1 MQGRHQRR
9 HQRGHVYLA
18 SGAFYVRYSVIEII
32 DGKPKRV
39 QRSARLCAKDGNKYR
54 SVTDRNVKMLRDA
67 FMLRVNEQNLSG
79 RVNSN
84 STTVADFWEKQY
96 VPFIKEN
103 RRASTVHGYEKVWK
117 QHLKNHFAQMTLT
130 EYRTHIGSKLLTS
143 LAGAPS
149 RLGRATL
156 AHIRSLA
163 SAVFSHALNLG
174 MIESNPWHDVKVLG
188 KVKSPTGNAHY
199 TLEQATRMISAL
211 AGHPNAQAVLSLA
224 CFLGLRPGEIAG
236 LRWEDIDT
244 QGNWIHL
251 RRAVVRGIVGELKTR
266 IKAAQDQTCS
276 CGMPLSQ
283 CQRLPLIEPVA
294 IGLDLWRKSSGN
306 PSQGWVFPNRMGRP
320 MDLAVLARTVIRPIL
335 ESKDITFK
343 GLYPGRRGAATI
355 LTELTGSAIAAQQ
368 LLRHQDLN
376 VTTKS
381 YIQMMPDA
389 LLGSVKLLE
398 QSITDAFDAE

>member
-1 MQGRHQRR
+1 MSRHQ
-9 HQRGHVYLA
+9 QGSVYEA
-18 SGAFYVRYSVIEII
+18 SGAFFVRFYVTETLN
-32 DGKPKRV
+32 GHAKRV
-39 QRSARLCAKDGNKYR
+39 QRSQRLCQKDGNKYR
-54 SVTDRNVKMLRDA
+54 SVNDKNVKLLRDKI
-67 FMLRVNEQNLSG
+67 MLSINEQNASG

-96 VPFIKEN
+96 VPFITEN
-103 RRASTVHGYEKVWK
+103 RRASTVHGYQKVWK
-117 QHLKNHFAQMTLT
+117 QHLKSHFGQMTLT
-130 EYRTHIGSKLLTS
+130 EYRTYIGSKLLTS
-143 LAGAPS
+143 LAGPPS
-149 RLGRATL
+149 HLGRATL

-163 SAVFSHALNLG
+163 SAIFTHALNLG
-174 MIESNPWHDVKVLG
+174 LIESNPFHDVKVLG
-188 KVKSPTGNAHY
+188 KVKEPKGNAHY
-199 TLEQATRMISAL
+199 TLKQATQMISGL
-211 AGHPNAQAVLSLA
+211 VGHPDAQAVLALA

-244 QGNWIHL
+244 EGKSRWIHI
-251 RRAVVRGIVGELKTR
+251 RRAVVRGVIGETKTR

-294 IGLDLWRKSSGN
+294 IGLDLWRKGSGN
-306 PSQGWVFPNRMGRP
+306 PSQGWVFPNRMGKP
-320 MDLAVLARTVIRPIL
+320 TDLAVLARSVIRPIL
-335 ESKDITFK
+335 SSKNITFK

-398 QSITDAFDAE
+398 KSITAAFDAGAE